1 MENGTVLKMIVSNSL
16 AWLFFHLSISIG
28 ASRISTDF
36 LEEKEHWFAL
46 ASWERNG
53 HFWQKWTW
61 IRLWKDKVPDSTQL
75 FKRNYDLT
83 SFSMTDEESIKRFI
97 LETRRAELTHW
108 LSIVPAPLFFIW
120 NPPWAG
126 WFMVGYAVVV
136 NAPFILI
143 QRYNRPRL
151 EKIRLRAKRRNME

>member
-1 MENGTVLKMIVSNSL
+1 
-16 AWLFFHLSISIG
+16 
-28 ASRISTDF
+28 
-36 LEEKEHWFAL
+36 
-46 ASWERNG
+46 
-53 HFWQKWTW
+53 
-61 IRLWKDKVPDSTQL
+61 
-75 FKRNYDLT
+75 
-83 SFSMTDEESIKRFI
+83 MTDEESIKRFI

-126 WFMVGYAVVV
+126 WLMVGYAVVV